1 MPPIPP
7 HSPTA
12 RPWLD
17 RLVEPSVAL
26 RGVALALVL
35 LELRAALAALTGA
48 AAEPFD
54 GLINQLWQLG
64 GGNARD
70 RAPLLLSLALM
81 LPTGWG
87 LWRLARQPYI
97 DTPPPRVWLWLLVL
111 DLLAFAVTPA
121 LAFIVTVLA
130 GVMLSARAALAFA
143 ALQVL
148 LALGLYAVLPTEAQR
163 QEQALGLMPALF
175 TQGLWMVALYG
186 LGFGLGRLTAS
197 QADKRRWLQ
206 AMLAERLSAEQL
218 HDEQLRYS
226 ERLGLAREL
235 HDLMGHHL
243 TALNLQLQLGEALL
257 AREQGPA
264 AAGALTKARGVA
276 EQLLADVREA
286 VSLQREQARIDLS
299 AALHALAQGIDTPR
313 IALTLDPHAVHDLG
327 PRTAHAL
334 LRCVQEAVTN
344 CVRHARARHLAIEV
358 RTEGAD
364 VVIRIDDDGQGQP
377 KLKAGNGLTGMRER
391 LTELGG
397 SLSVLRQHPGFL
409 IEMRCP
415 RDTETHA

>member
-1 MPPIPP
+1 MPPIPA
-7 HSPTA
+7 STSSR

-26 RGVALALVL
+26 RGGAVVLVL
-35 LELRAALAALTGA
+35 LELRAAIAALTGA

-54 GLINQLWQLG
+54 GLISQLWQLSG
-64 GGNARD
+64 GQARD

-87 LWRLARQPYI
+87 LWRLARQQHI
-97 DTPPPRVWLWLLVL
+97 DTPPAHVWVWLLAL
-111 DLLAFAVTPA
+111 DLMAFAVTPA
-121 LAFIVTVLA
+121 LAFLVTVLA

-143 ALQVL
+143 TLQVG
-148 LALGLYAVLPTEAQR
+148 LALGLYAWLPTAAQ
-163 QEQALGLMPALF
+163 QAEQAMGLWPALI

-186 LGFGLGRLTAS
+186 LGFGMGRLTAA

-206 AMLAERLSAEQL
+206 AMLAERMSAEQL

-257 AREQGPA
+257 ARDQSAA

-276 EQLLADVREA
+276 EQLLADVRQA

-299 AALHALAQGIDTPR
+299 AALQALAQGIETPR
-313 IALTLDPHAVHDLG
+313 IALTLDPDAVHDLG
-327 PRTAHAL
+327 PRSAHAL

-344 CVRHARARHLAIEV
+344 CVRHARARNLSIDVRSDGPFVLVRIE
-358 RTEGAD
+358 
-364 VVIRIDDDGQGQP
+364 DDGQGQP
-377 KLKAGNGLTGMRER
+377 KLKAGNGLNGMRER

-409 IEMRCP
+409 IELRCP
-415 RDTETHA
+415 RDPETSA

>member
-1 MPPIPP
+1 MPPASPP
-7 HSPTA
+7 HGPS

-17 RLVEPSVAL
+17 RLVEPSFAL
-26 RGVALALVL
+26 RGVAVVLVL

-54 GLINQLWQLG
+54 GLINQLWQLAG
-64 GGNARD
+64 GQARD
-70 RAPLLLSLALM
+70 RAPLLMSLALM

-87 LWRLARQPYI
+87 LWRLARQPFL
-97 DTPPPRVWLWLLVL
+97 DTPPRHVWAWLLAL

-121 LAFIVTVLA
+121 LAFLVTVLA
-130 GVMLSARAALAFA
+130 GLMLSARGALAFA

-148 LALGLYAVLPTEAQR
+148 LALALYAFLPTEAQR
-163 QEQALGLMPALF
+163 LEQAQGAMPALL

-186 LGFGLGRLTAS
+186 LGFGLGRLTAA

-206 AMLAERLSAEQL
+206 AVLAERLSAEQL

-257 AREQGPA
+257 ARHQGTEA
-264 AAGALTKARGVA
+264 AAALGKARGVA
-276 EQLLADVREA
+276 EQLLADVRQA
-286 VSLQREQARIDLS
+286 VSLQREHARIDLS
-299 AALHALAQGIDTPR
+299 AALQALAQGIESPR
-313 IALTLDPHAVHDLG
+313 IALDLDPEAVRNLG
-327 PRTAHAL
+327 PRSAHAL

-344 CVRHARARHLAIEV
+344 AVRHARARHLAIQV
-358 RTEGAD
+358 RAEGPT
-364 VVIRIDDDGQGQP
+364 VCIRIEDDGQGQG

-391 LTELGG
+391 LAELGG
-397 SLSVLRQHPGFL
+397 RLDILRQQPGFL
-409 IEMRCP
+409 IELRCP
-415 RDTETHA
+415 RDPETPA